1 MPFCRVLAFVA
12 LFAIPCC
19 ALAQAPPQESSSR
32 KDTSATPAPPLAGP
46 AGALRD
52 ALGAACSHD
61 ESSFRKFL
69 TARNAEAFSR
79 MTAAA
84 RNELL
89 KRFVLL
95 DNPGTPSYSTDAD
108 NRTLIQCQTQIGT
121 AAIGIAPAT
130 IHDNLAFLPVDISDA
145 SESDISRAQHVQ
157 MTMIRDD
164 GQWKL
169 LSVGLLFLDLP
180 SLAVEWDRAQSAE
193 NEDAALDNLK
203 ALEEA
208 IETYRRTYTRLPES
222 LAQLGPPAK
231 GDPTPSAA
239 GLIDADMADGE
250 KNGYAFRFVILG
262 ASDVGAPAKY
272 ELSATPK
279 PYGRAGKNSF
289 FRDSS
294 GVYHVGDHLGAVGS
308 DLDPKVK

>member
-1 MPFCRVLAFVA
+1 MQFRRALASIA
-12 LFAIPCC
+12 LFAFPCC
-19 ALAQAPPQESSSR
+19 ALAQSPPQESSSR
-32 KDTSATPAPPLAGP
+32 KDATPPPSPPLSGP

-61 ESSFRKFL
+61 ELSFRKFL
-69 TARNAEAFSR
+69 TARNVEAFSH
-79 MTAAA
+79 MTAAS

-95 DNPGTPSYSTDAD
+95 DNPGTPAYSTDD
-108 NRTLIQCQTQIGT
+108 TNRVLIQCQTQIGT
-121 AAIGIAPAT
+121 ASIRIASPT
-130 IHDNLAFLPVDISDA
+130 IHDNIAFLPVDISDA
-145 SESDISRAQHVQ
+145 SETDLSRAQHVQ

-180 SLAVEWDRAQSAE
+180 SLAAEWDRAQSAQ

-208 IETYRRTYTRLPES
+208 IEGYRRTYTHLPES

-231 GDPTPSAA
+231 GDPTASAA